1 MKVQN
6 VILRGVFCTIC
17 PAKVS
22 ISQKA
27 LKIHILFENFKFN
40 LEEFKRTSD
49 QEHWFEAVK
58 SLKYLVELVEE
69 LQSEFEGIH

>member
-1 MKVQN
+1 MTEPED
-6 VILRGVFCTIC
+6 ITYEIEDE
-17 PAKVS
+17 
-22 ISQKA
+22 
-27 LKIHILFENFKFN
+27 FENFKFN

>member
-1 MKVQN
+1 MTKPED
-6 VILRGVFCTIC
+6 ITYEIEDE
-17 PAKVS
+17 
-22 ISQKA
+22 
-27 LKIHILFENFKFN
+27 FENFKFN

>member
-1 MKVQN
+1 MTEPED
-6 VILRGVFCTIC
+6 ITYEIEDE
-17 PAKVS
+17 
-22 ISQKA
+22 
-27 LKIHILFENFKFN
+27 FENFKFN
-40 LEEFKRTSD
+40 LEEFERTSD

>member
-1 MKVQN
+1 MTTPED
-6 VILRGVFCTIC
+6 ITYEIEDE
-17 PAKVS
+17 
-22 ISQKA
+22 
-27 LKIHILFENFKFN
+27 FENFKFN

-69 LQSEFEGIH
+69 LQSEFEGKH